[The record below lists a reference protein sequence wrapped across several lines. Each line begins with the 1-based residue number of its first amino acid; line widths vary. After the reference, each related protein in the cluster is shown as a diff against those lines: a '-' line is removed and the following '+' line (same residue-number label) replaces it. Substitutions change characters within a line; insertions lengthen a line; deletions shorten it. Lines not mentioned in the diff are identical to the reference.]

1 MRTTMKH
8 ALILR
13 DDPENYESRAEV
25 LWAGALSHNGLTGCG
40 TDGGDWGPHKIEHEL
55 SGLFDVVHGAGLAA
69 IFGSWARYVAN
80 QKPERFVRFAQRV
93 MNVDGAGTDQEM
105 ALKGIEA
112 FEDFCRSINMPTN
125 LRELGVEPTEAQ
137 MREMAEKCITS
148 MGGPVGKI
156 VPLTADDI
164 FEIYKMAL

>member
-1 MRTTMKH
+1 MENAK
-8 ALILR
+8 ILVS
-13 DDPENYESRAEV
+13 DPMNYDARAEV
-25 LWAGALSHNGLTGCG
+25 MWAGSLSHNGLTSCG
-40 TDGGDWGPHKIEHEL
+40 SDGGDWNTHQLEHEL
-55 SGLFDVVHGAGLAA
+55 GGMFDVAHGAGLAA
-69 IFGSWARYVAN
+69 IWGSWARYVMDNCLDRFRKYAVN
-80 QKPERFVRFAQRV
+80 VMDVPEV
-93 MNVDGAGTDQEM
+93 GTDEEI
-105 ALKGIEA
+105 ALKGIEKM
-112 FEDFCRSINMPTN
+112 EDFFRSINMPTN